1 MICKKCGKL
10 LEDNAKF
17 CTSCGAKT
25 DELPIDQAS
34 PELPEEPRGQ
44 AVTEADLGEKAKE
57 LLETLGESSD
67 EPVIPPPENDFSADL
82 PKIPESD
89 PVPDGP
95 AVPESSI
102 PEPPPVPEMK
112 KEELPPIRRKEAA
125 PPPPPPVPDI
135 PDITEEPEA
144 KESAPEAEAPVKVG
158 AGRLTAAF
166 IIGLLA
172 SLLLIGLSI
181 AFSVKLGVS
190 GDTVKKRVEGMK
202 IGTVLDADL
211 DGDTVSND
219 IFKSLKFGEITDG
232 AADKHN
238 FREYMAQTNL
248 LYFAADRAA
257 GYAEFLVNGK
267 GSDPSVS
274 VKDITSFFENN
285 DSVAADT
292 FGRALGNTE
301 YGSIRKQLENNNVE
315 EALSIEEW
323 SRKSGF
329 NMKSMSYLFSFIT
342 LGIFAALIIVLL
354 IWIAVIVDR
363 RGRHLASFY
372 GNIFLWSGLIVFLVG
387 AAVLGGAAIAS
398 TLTGHLAYYV
408 CAQVFQPF
416 ALFAMATGAFEF
428 VVGFILKKV
437 NKAIR
442 RKERRQ
448 KYAAKEVEK
457 ALAERELQ

>member
-1 MICKKCGKL
+1 MICKKCGAVL
-10 LEDNAKF
+10 DDNAKF
-17 CTSCGAKT
+17 CTTCGAKT
-25 DELPIDQAS
+25 EDLVPDPAV
-34 PELPEEPRGQ
+34 PEETPAEDKPLNQ
-44 AVTEADLGEKAKE
+44 TVTQEELGEKAKE
-57 LLETLGESSD
+57 LLDTIGDTSD
-67 EPVIPPPENDFSADL
+67 KPVIPPPENDFSPEPVKA
-82 PKIPESD
+82 PEKKASAIHGKSPES
-89 PVPDGP
+89 PS
-95 AVPESSI
+95 PETAAE
-102 PEPPPVPEMK
+102 PKNEELPPLHRRETAPPPVPEQAPVDAPV
-112 KEELPPIRRKEAA
+112 EEAA
-125 PPPPPPVPDI
+125 EAPA
-135 PDITEEPEA
+135 EE
-144 KESAPEAEAPVKVG
+144 EAPVKVG
-158 AGRLTAAF
+158 AGRLTGAF
-166 IIGLLA
+166 IISILA
-172 SLLLIGLSI
+172 SLFLIALSI

-190 GDTVKKRVEGMK
+190 GDTVRKRVEGMK
-202 IGTVLDADL
+202 IGTVLDAEL

-232 AADKHN
+232 AADKYN

-248 LYFAADRAA
+248 LYFSADRAA
-257 GYAEFLVNGK
+257 DYAEYLVNGK

-315 EALSIEEW
+315 EALSVEEW

-342 LGIFAALIIVLL
+342 LGIFAALIVVLL

-372 GNIFLWSGLIVFLVG
+372 GNIFLWSGLIVFLAG
-387 AAVLGGAAIAS
+387 FAVLGGAAIAS
-398 TLTGHLAYYV
+398 TLTGHLVYYIS
-408 CAQVFQPF
+408 AQVFQPF

-437 NKAIR
+437 KKAIR
-442 RKERRQ
+442 RRERRE
-448 KYAAKEVEK
+448 KYAAKVVEK
-457 ALAERELQ
+457 ALAERELN